1 MTEWFEQWFGEEY
14 LQLYPHRDEKDA
26 AQAVSLV
33 DRVAR
38 LNGSRVLDLACGPG
52 RHAVPLTERGAAV
65 WGIDLS
71 MALLARAK
79 QFVPPVR
86 GVVRG
91 DMRLLPFRDA
101 SFDLVANLFTSF
113 GYFADDDQHAAVLHG
128 VARVLVPGG
137 KLFLDY
143 LNAQAVRDAL
153 VPQEERQFGE
163 HRVAIERK
171 LVDGERFIVKEMHL
185 VDDGRKFLERV
196 RLFSPEDL
204 MGLIEGSGLRVTD
217 IFGSYAGEEWTA
229 ATPRTIMVAQLPGD
243 LP

>member
-14 LQLYPHRDEKDA
+14 LQLYPHRDEEDA
-26 AQAVSLV
+26 ARAVTLV

-38 LNGSRVLDLACGPG
+38 LDGSRVLDLACGPG

-71 MALLARAK
+71 MPLLVRAQ
-79 QFVPPVR
+79 QFVPPVQ

-91 DMRLLPFRDA
+91 DMRVLPFCDE

-113 GYFADDDQHAAVLHG
+113 GYFSDDDQHAEVLRG
-128 VARVLVPGG
+128 VARVLAPGG

-143 LNAQAVRDAL
+143 LNAQAVRDGL

-171 LVDGERFIVKEMHL
+171 LVDNERFIVKEMHL
-185 VDDGRKFLERV
+185 VDDGRTFLERV

-204 MGLIEGSGLRVTD
+204 MGLIEGTGLRVTD
-217 IFGSYAGEEWTA
+217 IFGSYAGDEWSA
-229 ATPRTIMVAQLPGD
+229 ETPRTIMVAELPGE